1 MLKRLLYKL
10 SSFRSLLNIKV
21 REKTFENDLKY
32 LFFDNH
38 SDTLLIIFSAFT
50 GNTRRYNYVRGLSNC
65 NYDKLYILDPWGYQG
80 SYNMYE
86 NGRTYPEEITN
97 KLITKIVNRRGYKKI
112 LTAGSSKGGT
122 CAIYFGLNF
131 HADEIYAG
139 ACQYNLGSYLHR
151 PDHEE
156 IFKGMM
162 GKDASDK
169 ECEILNKKMP
179 NCLESHIG
187 CSSRV
192 HVFYSKLELTYERQI
207 VDLIAKLKEC
217 NIPFCEIEASF
228 ETHED
233 VGKPFLAYLK
243 NNL

>member
-97 KLITKIVNRRGYKKI
+97 KLITKIVNR
-112 LTAGSSKGGT
+112 GG
-122 CAIYFGLNF
+122 
-131 HADEIYAG
+131 
-139 ACQYNLGSYLHR
+139 
-151 PDHEE
+151 
-156 IFKGMM
+156 
-162 GKDASDK
+162 
-169 ECEILNKKMP
+169 
-179 NCLESHIG
+179 
-187 CSSRV
+187 V
-192 HVFYSKLELTYERQI
+192 
-207 VDLIAKLKEC
+207 
-217 NIPFCEIEASF
+217 
-228 ETHED
+228 
-233 VGKPFLAYLK
+233 
-243 NNL
+243 